1 VTFGKQK
8 IIPFSKSLGTIGI
21 IGLVE
26 WLVSF
31 GLGFPIWFLAHDRRG
46 LFFVILV
53 IFVLLHIF
61 AILFSSPP
69 LVFVR
74 RRGCFDAIVGSNA
87 IFLLEVW
94 HAMLAWTA
102 RRRAGLQIRIGLIGL
117 RGNARAILAA
127 AYESN
132 GAVPFQFL
140 IYPSH
145 HYLKV
150 DRRKLGVDRQPHT
163 IKRTCQA

>member
-1 VTFGKQK
+1 
-8 IIPFSKSLGTIGI
+8 
-21 IGLVE
+21 
-26 WLVSF
+26 
-31 GLGFPIWFLAHDRRG
+31 
-46 LFFVILV
+46 
-53 IFVLLHIF
+53 
-61 AILFSSPP
+61 
-69 LVFVR
+69 
-74 RRGCFDAIVGSNA
+74 
-87 IFLLEVW
+87 
-94 HAMLAWTA
+94 MLAWTA

>member
-1 VTFGKQK
+1 
-8 IIPFSKSLGTIGI
+8 
-21 IGLVE
+21 
-26 WLVSF
+26 
-31 GLGFPIWFLAHDRRG
+31 
-46 LFFVILV
+46 
-53 IFVLLHIF
+53 
-61 AILFSSPP
+61 
-69 LVFVR
+69 
-74 RRGCFDAIVGSNA
+74 
-87 IFLLEVW
+87 
-94 HAMLAWTA
+94 
-102 RRRAGLQIRIGLIGL
+102 L